1 MTGDGTDLREIFRYA
16 DFRGSCPCI
25 SPYVDITRD
34 GSKVLWT
41 DRIGQIFVANSDGTD
56 RIEVAVSFPTPAG
69 SQNPTIGPNIPASPK
84 FTADGSKIFF
94 PNLVPGASRGDGMAW
109 GAIAGVWSV
118 NVDGSNQT
126 QVFSYIDMASAVFGT
141 TGAEYNP
148 GSAFGGFGINANGF
162 HMVMTTTTESGG
174 VDTWANGTF
183 RYLHNSQILT
193 SAQVVITRDGS
204 RIAYNDSDEHTVV
217 SDRVEVG
224 DRKVLTQLDGL
235 ESARL
240 GISSDGSVV
249 SFDPSGTESSP
260 SVTLVQTGSGERL
273 DLAPLK
279 EPGLCGRRRKDSHL
293 LDKISIT

>member
-1 MTGDGTDLREIFRYA
+1 
-16 DFRGSCPCI
+16 
-25 SPYVDITRD
+25 
-34 GSKVLWT
+34 
-41 DRIGQIFVANSDGTD
+41 
-56 RIEVAVSFPTPAG
+56 
-69 SQNPTIGPNIPASPK
+69 
-84 FTADGSKIFF
+84 
-94 PNLVPGASRGDGMAW
+94 
-109 GAIAGVWSV
+109 
-118 NVDGSNQT
+118 
-126 QVFSYIDMASAVFGT
+126 
-141 TGAEYNP
+141 
-148 GSAFGGFGINANGF
+148 
-162 HMVMTTTTESGG
+162 MVMTTTTESGG

-204 RIAYNDSDEHTVV
+204 RIAYNDSDERTVV